1 MLCLERES
9 NPRPSVSC
17 PNVIPLHY
25 RDNPA
30 GNKAILTTMQDILT
44 WATQF
49 NFSSRL
55 NNLQGKLR
63 GSETDAMFKD
73 KYIKYE
79 TVFFK
84 HNANSQM
91 QVYSEKLTGSNEG
104 YTLQVKKQIYEMVTC
119 NNGKTS
125 SEKKLMLCLERES
138 NPRPS
143 VSCPNVIP
151 LHYRDNP
158 AGNKAILTTM
168 QDILTWAT
176 QFNFSSR
183 LNNLQGK
190 LHGSETDAM
199 FKDKNILKYI
209 YIQT

>member
-1 MLCLERES
+1 M
-9 NPRPSVSC
+9 PR
-17 PNVIPLHY
+17 
-25 RDNPA
+25 A
-30 GNKAILTTMQDILT
+30 GIEPTSLGFMSECDTTTLSRQPCWQQSHLNDMQDILT
-44 WATQF
+44 WVTQF

-125 SEKKLMLCLERES
+125 SEKKTDVM
-138 NPRPS
+138 PR
-143 VSCPNVIP
+143 
-151 LHYRDNP
+151 
-158 AGNKAILTTM
+158 AI
-168 QDILTWAT
+168 
-176 QFNFSSR
+176 
-183 LNNLQGK
+183 
-190 LHGSETDAM
+190 
-199 FKDKNILKYI
+199 YI
-209 YIQT
+209 YIHLFSKILLFKYIQDIYIAFVFSSKRC

>member
-1 MLCLERES
+1 M
-9 NPRPSVSC
+9 
-17 PNVIPLHY
+17 
-25 RDNPA
+25 
-30 GNKAILTTMQDILT
+30 KDILA
-44 WATQF
+44 WVTQF

-84 HNANSQM
+84 HNVNSQM

-125 SEKKLMLCLERES
+125 SEKNDVM
-138 NPRPS
+138 PRAGIEPTS
-143 VSCPNVIP
+143 LGFMSECDTTTLSRQPCWQQSP
-151 LHYRDNP
+151 LND
-158 AGNKAILTTM
+158 M
-168 QDILTWAT
+168 
-176 QFNFSSR
+176 
-183 LNNLQGK
+183 
-190 LHGSETDAM
+190 
-199 FKDKNILKYI
+199 
-209 YIQT
+209 

>member
-1 MLCLERES
+1 M
-9 NPRPSVSC
+9 
-17 PNVIPLHY
+17 
-25 RDNPA
+25 
-30 GNKAILTTMQDILT
+30 
-44 WATQF
+44 
-49 NFSSRL
+49 
-55 NNLQGKLR
+55 QGKLR

-151 LHYRDNP
+151 LHYTSLELKLNWVTHVSISYISLRGLCCQQGCLDSVVVSHSDMKPRDVGSIP
-158 AGNKAILTTM
+158 ARGITSIFLKEEVFPLLQVTIV
-168 QDILTWAT
+168 
-176 QFNFSSR
+176 NFFD
-183 LNNLQGK
+183 N
-190 LHGSETDAM
+190 
-199 FKDKNILKYI
+199 FKDR
-209 YIQT
+209 